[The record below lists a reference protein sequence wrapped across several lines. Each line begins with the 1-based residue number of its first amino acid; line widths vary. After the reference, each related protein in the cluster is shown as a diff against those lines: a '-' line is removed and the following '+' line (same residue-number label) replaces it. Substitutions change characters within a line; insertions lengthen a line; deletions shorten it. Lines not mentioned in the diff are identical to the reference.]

1 MQDVSDS
8 CCDIVAAYAHQ
19 ATQLVPLSDTIAAFW
34 RARTPL
40 EELSAGVTAA
50 AIPDALTRALEEPA
64 FWSGPGRLR
73 DHLSA
78 VYAAVT
84 QDALLLSGVDAA
96 PRRSTQAR

>member
-8 CCDIVAAYAHQ
+8 CCDVAAYAHQ

-50 AIPDALTRALEEPA
+50 AIPDGLTRALEEPA

-78 VYAAVT
+78 VYAEVT

-96 PRRSTQAR
+96 PRRSPQAR